1 MDGGE
6 LMRTEL
12 DKDDLND
19 SLDYSWTI
27 SMGTQL
33 RALSWALNAHEFSFE
48 IKDRFRESRDTIGV
62 SFDVKFHR
70 KDFLLTIKRS
80 WNYLS
85 EKEYIA
91 DESYII
97 FTDIQVEFNPSDI
110 MSKSSAEENFLTL
123 YFKLS
128 HILIKDFPMLSIS
141 MLGDND
147 FDPNNPTI
155 TLHNAYVYEEDD
167 SLPINLRL
175 MFDCLNNLYA

>member
-1 MDGGE
+1 
-6 LMRTEL
+6 MRTVL

-27 SMGTQL
+27 RMGTQL
-33 RALSWALNAHEFSFE
+33 RALSWALDAHEFSFD

-80 WNYLS
+80 WNYLNK
-85 EKEYIA
+85 KEYISNKA
-91 DESYII
+91 NIT

-110 MSKSSAEENFLTL
+110 MSKSSAEGNFLTL

-128 HILIKDFPMLSIS
+128 HILIKDFPMLSVS

-147 FDPNNPTI
+147 FDSNNPTI
-155 TLHNAYVYEEDD
+155 ILHNAYVYEEEDC
-167 SLPINLRL
+167 LPINLKL
-175 MFDCLNNLYA
+175 IFDCLNKLYAW

>member
-1 MDGGE
+1 
-6 LMRTEL
+6 MRTVL

-27 SMGTQL
+27 RMGTRL
-33 RALSWALNAHEFSFE
+33 LVLSWALEAHEFSFD

-62 SFDVKFHR
+62 SFDVKFNR
-70 KDFLLTIKRS
+70 KDFLLTIKHS
-80 WNYLS
+80 WNYLCERKS
-85 EKEYIA
+85 IS
-91 DESYII
+91 DESNIK

-110 MSKSSAEENFLTL
+110 ISKSSAEENFLTL

-141 MLGDND
+141 MLDDNS

-167 SLPINLRL
+167 GLSINLKL
-175 MFDCLNNLYA
+175 IFDCLNKLYTW